1 MLEINCGILTGLPA
15 GIKAV
20 SKPAGTTG
28 TGGSSAGGAGGSS
41 FGGAGG
47 SPAGSAGA
55 ASFHEE
61 EPQSGEGSLDIY
73 IYIYIY
79 IFDSRYS
86 MGLSGPNVGV
96 AISSCRPNNGS
107 LLSSVLSI

>member
-1 MLEINCGILTGLPA
+1 MAYSQGCQLASRQSRNLQEPLGQEDPLQEEQGDPPLEEQVDHLLAQQEQHPSMKKNLSQE
-15 GIKAV
+15 KA
-20 SKPAGTTG
+20 PWT
-28 TGGSSAGGAGGSS
+28 
-41 FGGAGG
+41 
-47 SPAGSAGA
+47 
-55 ASFHEE
+55 
-61 EPQSGEGSLDIY
+61 Y